1 MIWRKNNSIELIC
14 TGLMLSRYVHL
25 RHNVEL

>member
-1 MIWRKNNSIELIC
+1 MTWRKNNSIELIC

-25 RHNVEL
+25 GHKVGL